1 MDRRD
6 DTRPDFDQT
15 RSVSRR
21 LKLIFEPGS
30 KAVSTLEE
38 AQRLCEIGSAA
49 LDDLYCKNVMRA
61 IGACAEYCYW
71 AEVDEPSLRP
81 LIQSLLVAFD
91 TRLDELE
98 YAGDHAG
105 LDTGWYLERRRAQ
118 RRNYLLRP
126 AVAPLRRTDSNSSH
140 G

>member
-1 MDRRD
+1 MD
-6 DTRPDFDQT
+6 QA

-21 LKLIFEPGS
+21 LKLIFEPGGN
-30 KAVSTLEE
+30 AVGTLEE
-38 AQRLCEIGSAA
+38 AQRLCEIGRVA

-61 IGACAEYCYW
+61 VSASAEYSYW
-71 AEVDEPSLRP
+71 AEDDDVSLRP

-91 TRLDELE
+91 TRLQELE
-98 YAGDHAG
+98 HPQDHAAADIG
-105 LDTGWYLERRRAQ
+105 QYLDRRRTQ

-126 AVAPLRRTDSNSSH
+126 AVGAIRRPDPRTSH